1 MEVYVLE
8 ITEGIDYE
16 GECTHVEGVF
26 STLKE
31 AKRQANRYLSIADED
46 GDARF
51 DINDDKTCIVHYKP
65 RYADH
70 GYIDIRKFILDEEL
84 DLQKEFDC

>member
-8 ITEGIDYE
+8 ITEGINYE
-16 GECTHVEGVF
+16 FECTHVEGVF

-46 GDARF
+46 GDAQF
-51 DINDDKTCIVHYKP
+51 DINNDKTCIVHYKP

>member
-8 ITEGIDYE
+8 ITEGINYE
-16 GECTHVEGVF
+16 FECTHVEGVF

-46 GDARF
+46 GDAQF
-51 DINDDKTCIVHYKP
+51 DINDDKTYIAYYKP
-65 RYADH
+65 RCADH
-70 GYIDIRKFILDEEL
+70 GCTNIKKFILDEEL
-84 DLQKEFDC
+84 DLQKGFDC

>member
-1 MEVYVLE
+1 MEVYILE
-8 ITEGIDYE
+8 ISEGIDYA

-31 AKRQANRYLSIADED
+31 AKRQANRYLLMADED
-46 GDARF
+46 GDVQF
-51 DINDDKTCIVHYKP
+51 DINDDKTCIVYYKP
-65 RYADH
+65 RCADD
-70 GYIDIRKFILDEEL
+70 GRINIKKFILDEEL

>member
-8 ITEGIDYE
+8 ITEGINYE
-16 GECTHVEGVF
+16 FECTHVEGVF

-46 GDARF
+46 GDAQF
-51 DINDDKTCIVHYKP
+51 DINNDKTCIVYYKP
-65 RYADH
+65 RCADH
-70 GYIDIRKFILDEEL
+70 GCINIKKFILDEEL

>member
-16 GECTHVEGVF
+16 GEYTHVEGVF

-31 AKRQANRYLSIADED
+31 AKRQGNRYLSIADED

>member
-8 ITEGIDYE
+8 ITEDINYGFEY
-16 GECTHVEGVF
+16 THVEGVF

-46 GDARF
+46 GDAQF
-51 DINDDKTCIVHYKP
+51 DINNDKNCKVYYKP
-65 RYADH
+65 RCADH
-70 GYIDIRKFILDEEL
+70 GCIIIKKFILDEEL

>member
-46 GDARF
+46 GDAQF
-51 DINDDKTCIVHYKP
+51 DINNDKTCIVYYKP
-65 RYADH
+65 RCADH
-70 GYIDIRKFILDEEL
+70 GWISIKKFILDEEL

>member
-8 ITEGIDYE
+8 ITEDINYE
-16 GECTHVEGVF
+16 FEYTHVEGVF

-46 GDARF
+46 GDAQF
-51 DINDDKTCIVHYKP
+51 DINDDKTYIVYYKP
-65 RYADH
+65 RCADH
-70 GYIDIRKFILDEEL
+70 GCINIKKFILDEEL